1 MLLISYDSL
10 RVVLINVVT
19 ILMMPAKLAT
29 LGLLK
34 TKANWNKGYDVI
46 NSVHDVTD
54 EILSRDS
61 SYIVAKLGNSSI
73 SMRKVIITSIL

>member
-29 LGLLK
+29 LGLL
-34 TKANWNKGYDVI
+34 
-46 NSVHDVTD
+46 
-54 EILSRDS
+54 
-61 SYIVAKLGNSSI
+61 
-73 SMRKVIITSIL
+73 